1 MANSIP
7 PSRRAQI
14 EVSDVRERIQ
24 RKLSV
29 MRAEIKL
36 PLQRIRYAS
45 GLDILCIAAEAGLKG
60 LRTHLNVKI
69 KELQSLPEK
78 VVVDDFVDE
87 DDVQHVVWSK
97 TDDLETDIEMATDAL
112 NELRKVFCVAAYH
125 HWERAVIEWWYAS
138 NLTPK
143 PPRGFSDVKDYAKR
157 LGIPAD
163 EKLNRAI
170 ALTNLIKHNNEDKW
184 SKLRE
189 VWSEIVPRERPGNA
203 ADWSGT
209 VELANNDLL
218 DVFRAVQR
226 SGPHRS
232 GRLGDLPFSP

>member
-1 MANSIP
+1 MANFIS

-14 EVSDVRERIQ
+14 EVSDVSERIQ
-24 RKLSV
+24 KKLSV
-29 MRAEIKL
+29 MRADIKL
-36 PLQRIRYAS
+36 PLQRIRYVS

-60 LRTHLNVKI
+60 LQTHRDIKI
-69 KELQSLPEK
+69 EELQSLPEE
-78 VVVDDFVDE
+78 VVVEDFVDE
-87 DDVQHVVWSK
+87 DDIQHAVWSK
-97 TDDLETDIEMATDAL
+97 TDDLQTDIEMATDAL

-125 HWERAVIEWWYAS
+125 HWERAVIEWWYATT
-138 NLTPK
+138 LTPK
-143 PPRGFSDVKDYAKR
+143 PPRSFSGIKNYAKR

-163 EKLNRAI
+163 EELDKVV
-170 ALTNLIKHNNEDKW
+170 ALTNLIKHNSEDKW

-189 VWSEIVPRERPGNA
+189 VWPEIVPRKMPGNA

-218 DVFRAVQR
+218 DIFRAVQR

-232 GRLGDLPFSP
+232 GRLEDLPFSP